1 MKDIQIDEKFIND
14 FIETFDLM
22 LGSLVVAKKQLQSKE
37 TDIFIRYLTYF
48 RLKSILG
55 VMTHIKEELDQ
66 MFRAGFDMN
75 HEIFKTKEYLEA
87 GWDDIDLECNPF
99 FVQPEEEKRSDFRG
113 KHTKIVELN
122 HEDLPEDLARM
133 LIDFVKK
140 NGKVPN

>member
-22 LGSLVVAKKQLQSKE
+22 LGSLHVAKKQLQSKE

-66 MFRAGFDMN
+66 MFRGGFDMN

-87 GWDDIDLECNPF
+87 GWDDIDLERNPF
-99 FVQPEEEKRSDFRG
+99 FVQNQKENSSDFRA

-122 HEDLPEDLARM
+122 QEDLPEDLASM
-133 LIDFVKK
+133 LLEFVKK